1 MQTETRHLNI
11 LVGQSGGPT
20 AVINST
26 LYGIL
31 KTRSVYPEITGIY
44 GMINGIE
51 GYLKGS
57 MIDLS
62 LLSQEEQELLK
73 TTPGA
78 YLGSCRY
85 KMPEDQTS
93 PIYQKMFDR
102 LTEDQIDIVLYI
114 GGNDS
119 MDTVAKLSDYALKT
133 GSSICFV
140 GIPKTIDNDLC
151 ETDHTPGYGSAAK
164 FVASNVRQ
172 IVMDAEVYQT
182 KAVTIVEIMGRNA
195 GWLTA
200 AAKAARKYPED
211 NPVLIYLPEVN
222 FYMDQMLN
230 DVRELLKTKNAIVI
244 CISEGIHDEH
254 GTLICEMGG
263 RSATD
268 VFGHKLLAGA
278 GKVLE
283 NTIRQELGVKVRS
296 VELNVTQRSSAV
308 EASFTDVM
316 EAVACGVKGVEL
328 AMEGW
333 SGFMVTMHR
342 IEDKVLYDI
351 DYRGTKVT
359 NVSNEVKSFPEK
371 WITKGGTDI
380 SDEFL
385 SYLIPLIQGESYPP
399 MENGLPRF
407 IYRKQS
413 IG

>member
-1 MQTETRHLNI
+1 MQAETNHLNI

-20 AVINST
+20 AVINSS

-31 KTRSVYPEITGIY
+31 KARTIYPVITGIF

-51 GYLKGS
+51 GYLKGQKV
-57 MIDLS
+57 DLS
-62 LLSQEEQELLK
+62 LLSREDQELLK

-85 KMPEDQTS
+85 KMPEDPNADVYTE
-93 PIYQKMFDR
+93 IFER
-102 LTEDQIDIVLYI
+102 LKEDKIDIVLYI

-119 MDTVAKLSDYALKT
+119 MDTVAKLASCALRI
-133 GSSICFV
+133 GSPIRFI

-151 ETDHTPGYGSAAK
+151 DTDHTPGYGSAAK
-164 FVASNVRQ
+164 FVAMNVRQ

-200 AAKAARKYPED
+200 AAKAARKYPGD
-211 NPVLIYLPEVN
+211 NPALIYLPEVD
-222 FYMDQMLN
+222 FYIDNML
-230 DVRELLKTKNAIVI
+230 DEVRELLKHKNAVVI
-244 CISEGIHDEH
+244 CISEGIHDAN
-254 GTLICEMGG
+254 GTLVCELGG
-263 RSATD
+263 SSAKD

-296 VELNVTQRSSAV
+296 VELNVTQRASAF
-308 EASFTDVM
+308 EASFTDVT
-316 EAVACGVKGVEL
+316 EAVACGVKGVEF
-328 AMEGW
+328 AMEGN
-333 SGFMVTMHR
+333 SGLMVTMHR
-342 IEDKVLYDI
+342 TNEKLLYSI
-351 DYRGTKVT
+351 DYRGTKVS
-359 NVSNEVKSFPEK
+359 NVSNEVRSFPVE
-371 WITKGGTDI
+371 WITRDGTDI
-380 SDEFL
+380 SEAFL

-407 IYRKQS
+407 LYRKQS
-413 IG
+413 I